1 MRLKHKGFTLVEL
14 LVTIVI
20 LGIITGISI
29 PIIRNIQAHN
39 QMRKYTTYMD
49 SLKTSA
55 KLFMNSYEE
64 DLFGH
69 SKSGCVII
77 NYSQMEE

>member
-39 QMRKYTTYMD
+39 QTV
-49 SLKTSA
+49 
-55 KLFMNSYEE
+55 
-64 DLFGH
+64 
-69 SKSGCVII
+69 GC
-77 NYSQMEE
+77 